1 MATERNA
8 MSQVFARM
16 NFRISENLEPEII
29 SEWQTLLH
37 DTALWGGADD
47 VDVFISEKDNVI
59 GVSIPVEADAML
71 ILEAGHV
78 LGFVAAAV
86 EKSNLRSPQN
96 WMSFND
102 ANGNVI
108 DSPV

>member
-1 MATERNA
+1 
-8 MSQVFARM
+8 MSQVYARI
-16 NFRISENLEPEII
+16 NFRISNNLKPEII
-29 SEWQTLLH
+29 SEWQSLLH

-47 VDVFISEKDNVI
+47 LEVFISEKDNII
-59 GVSIPVEADAML
+59 GVSIPVEPDAML

-78 LGFVAAAV
+78 LGFVASAV
-86 EKSNLRSPQN
+86 EKSKLRSPEN

-108 DSPV
+108 ESPV